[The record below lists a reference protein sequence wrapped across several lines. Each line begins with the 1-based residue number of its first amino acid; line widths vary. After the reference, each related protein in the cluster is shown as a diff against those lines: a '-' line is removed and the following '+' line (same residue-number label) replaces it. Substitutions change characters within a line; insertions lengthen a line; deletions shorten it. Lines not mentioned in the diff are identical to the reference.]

1 MTTVPTT
8 HTPAG
13 VDEFDAWIDRAR
25 AGDADAVIAEVEAA
39 LQGRV
44 DEPRWAARAFHT
56 QAVGH
61 ASAGRGAEAAEA
73 AGRCLE
79 QSQSAKSDPLTALA
93 LSVMAGLTR
102 DSGDLRRGLDLHQQA
117 ERLLARA
124 GDEVFEDARWTGALV
139 DMWVTASR
147 LGLRL
152 RSLELGQFCRRLS
165 NDLTTPYERYL
176 IARNTAEAALRE
188 ALRPARRP
196 PYEADDGLLSRAR
209 SLADDAAASTP
220 EHVSQRLPVE
230 LWQAM
235 VDAWSGEAERA
246 LPVLDHVLE
255 RGADQGNQTRLQS
268 LEPAL
273 RASRLRALLR
283 LDRVEDARA
292 VCATERDVAEQ
303 MDGDTDALA
312 GYLWERVRCT
322 TPECIDPDSDVGR
335 LAALWESR
343 EVGWDEVMRGVLDLH
358 LSQDEMQIRQ
368 RVLDGLT
375 RHDELTGVLNRRGLA
390 PLIEAAALDA
400 TGQQWALLL
409 ADIDG
414 FKQVNDTLGHVL
426 ADDLL
431 QIVAQGLQTASRAD
445 DVVARLGGDEFVLLA
460 AVPDHDADLLAG
472 IGERVRSTVA
482 ELDPGGHL
490 RLSIG
495 VADRSRPVEPSAWL
509 HQADQAMYAAKR
521 AGGDRVVVA
530 GTPGD
535 S

>member
-25 AGDADAVIAEVEAA
+25 AGDADAVVAEVEAA
-39 LQGRV
+39 RQGRD
-44 DEPRWAARAFHT
+44 DEPRWAARALYT
-56 QAVGH
+56 QAVAH
-61 ASAGRGAEAAEA
+61 ASAGRGPEAAEA

-124 GDEVFEDARWTGALV
+124 GDEVFEDARWTGALI
-139 DMWVTASR
+139 DMWVTATR
-147 LGLRL
+147 LSLRL
-152 RSLELGQFCRRLS
+152 RSLELGQLCRRLS
-165 NDLTTPYERYL
+165 PDLTTPYERYL

-209 SLADDAAASTP
+209 SLAGDAAATVP
-220 EHVSQRLPVE
+220 EHVTQRLPVE
-230 LWQAM
+230 LWEAM

-246 LPVLDHVLE
+246 LPVLDRTLS
-255 RGADQGNQTRLQS
+255 RPDLARLRS

-283 LDRVEDARA
+283 LDRTEDARG
-292 VCATERDVAEQ
+292 VCTAERDVAEQ
-303 MDGDTDALA
+303 MDGDADALA

-322 TPECIDPDSDVGR
+322 TPECADPDSDVGR

-390 PLIEAAALDA
+390 PLMDAAALDA

-409 ADIDG
+409 VDIDG

-460 AVPDHDADLLAG
+460 AVPDHDAELLAG

-530 GTPGD
+530 GTDG
-535 S
+535 